1 MVMTTMAYEHK
12 CLVTNSNLCLSLLL
26 KAQAQ
31 AYGQVTCIFKYLNMK
46 GREMLEQE
54 LNYFL

>member
-1 MVMTTMAYEHK
+1 MALMVMTTMAYEHK

-31 AYGQVTCIFKYLNMK
+31 VYGQVKCIFKYE
-46 GREMLEQE
+46 REG
-54 LNYFL
+54 NVRTKN